1 MKDTIQTAAY
11 ELEDTATNLSTVS
24 KLTGIAVSEAGT
36 EKPDYERIETL
47 LYAVMDLIDL
57 HAGNIQ
63 YWSDELKELI

>member
-1 MKDTIQTAAY
+1 MKETIKTAAY
-11 ELEDTATNLSTVS
+11 ELEDTATNISTAS
-24 KLTGIAVSEAGT
+24 KLAGIAVSEASA

-47 LYAVMDLIDL
+47 LYAVMDLIEL